1 MAMVAWSPNQSSA
14 PMELIAV
21 MVKPGKVTRRDWL
34 EALSDRV
41 SKMATEAPPGSV
53 QEACAM
59 MGLPTT
65 DDPSEAG
72 QYLVEGNLNLQT
84 HLDLSMESEFPMQTG
99 MPKLEA
105 KQAIEETDLM
115 TWAELASSMV
125 SASSLG

>member
-21 MVKPGKVTRRDWL
+21 MVNPGTVTRRLWL

-41 SKMATEAPPGSV
+41 SKMAMEAPEGSV
-53 QEACAM
+53 QQACAM

-65 DDPSEAG
+65 DSPDEAG

-84 HLDLSMESEFPMQTG
+84 HMDLSMEAEFPMKAAMQN
-99 MPKLEA
+99 PEV

-115 TWAELASSMV
+115 SWAELASSMV
-125 SASSLG
+125 SGSSLD

>member
-14 PMELIAV
+14 PTELIAA
-21 MVKPGKVTRRDWL
+21 MVKPGTVTRRQWL

-41 SKMATEAPPGSV
+41 AKMAMEAPQGSV
-53 QEACAM
+53 QQACRM
-59 MGLPTT
+59 MGIPTT
-65 DDPSEAG
+65 DSPAEAG

-99 MPKLEA
+99 IPKLEA
-105 KQAIEETDLM
+105 KQAIEETDLL

-125 SASSLG
+125 SASSLD